1 MKVLIAEDDNVSR
14 RALCSM
20 LQRQGHEV
28 LESSDGAQAWEI
40 MQNREPPC
48 LMILDILMPK
58 MNGLELCRKIRAQE
72 TLNPVYIILLTAKTE
87 KEDIIRGLETG
98 ANDYMS
104 KPCDFG
110 ELMARINVGQ
120 RMLEMQSTLVART
133 QELETTL
140 KKLRQTQAQ
149 LINQERQRSLALM
162 TRGIAHDFNNTL
174 ASIMGFTDLMLQIP
188 QKIEDK
194 EAVRGYLRQIER
206 AANHATETV
215 RRMRHFYR
223 PREDARIRAINLN
236 RIVEEAVSLTQPQWK
251 QGAQARGTMIEL
263 HSDLS
268 DLPKIS
274 GNRSELYEV
283 VTNLILNA
291 VDAIQGKGTISLKTY
306 EQAGQVVLEVTDSG
320 HGMTEDILNKC
331 LDPFF
336 STKGDSGSG
345 LGLAIVNGIMEFHQ
359 GSIEIHSQKA
369 QGTKCLLFFPKD
381 QCKDKEHQVSQV
393 VTQMQTSFR
402 VLIVEDESQQRQLL
416 RDFFEASG
424 FVVGV
429 AKNGR
434 EGLQLFDASQ
444 YDLVITDRA
453 MPDINGDVFA
463 QEVKKR
469 SPDTPVIMLT
479 GFGDLMEA
487 SSERPEGIALL
498 LSKPV
503 SLQRLRQAVQEIMAN
518 NSVPV
523 ID

>member
-1 MKVLIAEDDNVSR
+1 
-14 RALCSM
+14 
-20 LQRQGHEV
+20 
-28 LESSDGAQAWEI
+28 
-40 MQNREPPC
+40 
-48 LMILDILMPK
+48 
-58 MNGLELCRKIRAQE
+58 
-72 TLNPVYIILLTAKTE
+72 
-87 KEDIIRGLETG
+87 
-98 ANDYMS
+98 
-104 KPCDFG
+104 
-110 ELMARINVGQ
+110 
-120 RMLEMQSTLVART
+120 
-133 QELETTL
+133 
-140 KKLRQTQAQ
+140 
-149 LINQERQRSLALM
+149 
-162 TRGIAHDFNNTL
+162 
-174 ASIMGFTDLMLQIP
+174 MGFTDLMLQIP

>member
-1 MKVLIAEDDNVSR
+1 
-14 RALCSM
+14 
-20 LQRQGHEV
+20 
-28 LESSDGAQAWEI
+28 
-40 MQNREPPC
+40 
-48 LMILDILMPK
+48 
-58 MNGLELCRKIRAQE
+58 
-72 TLNPVYIILLTAKTE
+72 
-87 KEDIIRGLETG
+87 
-98 ANDYMS
+98 
-104 KPCDFG
+104 
-110 ELMARINVGQ
+110 
-120 RMLEMQSTLVART
+120 
-133 QELETTL
+133 
-140 KKLRQTQAQ
+140 
-149 LINQERQRSLALM
+149 
-162 TRGIAHDFNNTL
+162 
-174 ASIMGFTDLMLQIP
+174 
-188 QKIEDK
+188 
-194 EAVRGYLRQIER
+194 
-206 AANHATETV
+206 
-215 RRMRHFYR
+215 
-223 PREDARIRAINLN
+223 
-236 RIVEEAVSLTQPQWK
+236 
-251 QGAQARGTMIEL
+251 
-263 HSDLS
+263 
-268 DLPKIS
+268 
-274 GNRSELYEV
+274 
-283 VTNLILNA
+283 
-291 VDAIQGKGTISLKTY
+291 
-306 EQAGQVVLEVTDSG
+306 
-320 HGMTEDILNKC
+320 MTEDILNKC